1 MTRVALRG
9 LATRRLRA
17 ALTALAIV
25 LGVALVAGTFVLTD
39 SITGAFNSIFQT
51 IYKNTDATVTGRNAI
66 DSSANGGA
74 GGGSGNGNSVPAFSQ
89 ALLGRVLAL
98 PGVKDAVG
106 DVSGSLQ
113 VVVNGKAITSGG
125 APNLGFSVNPSKPQ
139 FSSLKLVSGSWPGPT
154 GVVIDTDTASKKN
167 LHPGDTIGVQGTG
180 KVVALRIS
188 GLVKF
193 GSASSLGGATLAGL
207 ALPTAQRLL
216 GEVGKLDEIRAGAK
230 PGISPQQLVKQI
242 RQILPPATQV
252 RTGAQQAQQD
262 SSSITSFLSF
272 LKTFLLVFAGV
283 SLFVGSFVIANS
295 LSITIAQ
302 RTREFGTLRT
312 LGASRR
318 QVRRAILIE
327 SLIIGSFASVVGLL
341 VGLGLAQLLFALFNA
356 AGLTL
361 PNSGTVIEARTV
373 IVSIL
378 VGVVVTVLASLR
390 PAIRATRVEPIAA
403 VREGATIPDGRL
415 AKYRTAGSA
424 ATVALG
430 VVGLLLGL
438 FVASGTAPVLILM
451 GIGAVLIFIGVA
463 LLSARA
469 VPTLATW
476 LGWPAT
482 KIAGATGRLAR
493 DNARRNP
500 QRTASTASA
509 LMIGLALVTFVSVLA
524 AGIISDFKGA
534 VDSIFTGDY
543 AITAQNNFSPISVSA
558 GQAATTAPGVL
569 AVGNVRAGEGQVFGS
584 NEQLTAVNPQVA
596 AVVRLDWTH
605 GSQAVFATLGSNGA
619 FTSNS
624 YASSHHLSI
633 GSPLVVTTPT
643 GTHIPLV
650 VKGIFKPP
658 SGGSPFGSVTMSA
671 ATWDRFYQQPQ
682 NLYTLVRMSGGE
694 TAANEAALTHAMAPF
709 PNAKVQ
715 TRQTFINNQISGLS
729 SILNILYVLL
739 ALSIIVSLFGIVNT
753 LVLSVF
759 ERTREIGMLRAVGAS
774 RRQIRRMIRYESVI
788 TAMIGSVIGILLGIA
803 FGALLA
809 ARDSSSIAFVIPVGS
824 LIIFL
829 IASWI
834 VGLLAAIFPA
844 RRAAKLKPLEA
855 LAYE

>member
-1 MTRVALRG
+1 VTRVALRG

-17 ALTALAIV
+17 ALTALAII

-51 IYKNTDATVTGRNAI
+51 IYRNTDATVTGRNAI
-66 DSSANGGA
+66 NSSANGGA
-74 GGGSGNGNSVPAFSQ
+74 GGGGNVPAFSES
-89 ALLGRVLAL
+89 LLPRVLAL
-98 PGVKDAVG
+98 PDVKDAVG

-139 FSSLKLVSGSWPGPT
+139 FSSLKLVTGSWPGPT
-154 GVVIDTDTASKKN
+154 GVVIDAHTASKKN
-167 LHPGDTIGVQGTG
+167 LHPGDTIGIQGVGPVVQ
-180 KVVALRIS
+180 LQIS

-193 GSASSLGGATLAGL
+193 GSVSSLGGATLAGL
-207 ALPTAQRLL
+207 TLATAQRLL
-216 GEVGKLDEIRAGAK
+216 GKVGRLDEIRASAK
-230 PGISPQQLVKQI
+230 PGISPQQLVNQI
-242 RQILPPATQV
+242 KPILPRDAQV

-272 LKTFLLVFAGV
+272 LNTFLLVFAGV
-283 SLFVGSFVIANS
+283 ALFVGSFVIANS

-318 QVRRAILIE
+318 QIRRAILIE
-327 SLIIGSFASVVGLL
+327 SFVVGSLASVVGLL

-356 AGLTL
+356 AGFTL
-361 PNSGTVIEARTV
+361 PNSGTVVEPRTV

-378 VGVVVTVLASLR
+378 VGVIVTVLASLR

-403 VREGATIPDGRL
+403 VREGATLPEGRF
-415 AKYRTAGSA
+415 AKYRTVSSA
-424 ATVALG
+424 ATVGLG
-430 VVGLLLGL
+430 LVLLLLGL
-438 FVASGTAPVLILM
+438 FVATGTAAVLILM
-451 GIGAVLIFIGVA
+451 GAGAILIFVGVA
-463 LLSARA
+463 LLSAKI

-509 LMIGLALVTFVSVLA
+509 LMIGLALVTLVSVLA
-524 AGIISDFKGA
+524 AGIIANFKNA
-534 VDSIFTGDY
+534 VDQSFTGDY
-543 AITAQNNFSPISVSA
+543 AITAQNNFSPIPIAA
-558 GQAATTAPGVL
+558 GQAATTAPGVI
-569 AVGNVRAGEGQVFGS
+569 AVGDVRAGEGQVFGS
-584 NEQLTAVNPQVA
+584 NQALTAVNPQIA
-596 AVVRLDWTH
+596 AVIHLNWVH
-605 GSQAVFATLGSNGA
+605 GSQASFASLGSDGA
-619 FTSNS
+619 LTSDS
-624 YASSHHLSI
+624 YASKHHLSI
-633 GSPLVVTTPT
+633 GSPLVITTPT

-650 VKGIFKPP
+650 LKGTFKPP
-658 SGGSPFGSVTMSA
+658 SGGSPFGTVTMSA
-671 ATWDRFYQQPQ
+671 ATWDRYYQQPE
-682 NLYTLVRMSGGE
+682 NVYTLVKMSGGE
-694 TAANEAALTHAMAPF
+694 TATNQAALNRALASF

-715 TRQTFINNQISGLS
+715 TRQKFIDNQIAGLS
-729 SILNILYVLL
+729 SVLNILYVLL

-759 ERTREIGMLRAVGAS
+759 ERTREIGMLRAVGTS
-774 RRQIRRMIRYESVI
+774 RRQIRRMIRHESVI
-788 TAMIGSVIGILLGIA
+788 TAFIGSIIGIPLGIA

-809 ARDSSSIAFVIPVGS
+809 AADSSAIAFVIPVGS
-824 LIIFL
+824 VIIFV

-844 RRAAKLKPLEA
+844 RRAAKLQPLEA

>member
-9 LATRRLRA
+9 LATRKLRA
-17 ALTALAIV
+17 ALTAVAIV

-39 SITGAFNSIFQT
+39 SITGAFNSIFST
-51 IYKNTDATVTGRNAI
+51 IYRNTDATVTGRNAI
-66 DSSANGGA
+66 DTSANGGA
-74 GGGSGNGNSVPAFSQ
+74 GNTGSVPAFSQ
-89 ALLGRVLAL
+89 SLLPRVLAL
-98 PGVKDAVG
+98 PDVKDAIG

-125 APNLGFSVNPSKPQ
+125 APNLGFSVNPSQPQ
-139 FSSLKLVSGSWPGPT
+139 FSSLKLVSGSWPGPD
-154 GVVIDTDTASKKN
+154 GVVIDTNTASKKN
-167 LHPGDTIGVQGTG
+167 LHAGETVGIQGVGP
-180 KVVALRIS
+180 VVPLRIS

-207 ALPTAQRLL
+207 QLATAQRLL
-216 GEVGKLDEIRAGAK
+216 GKVGKLDEIRASAK
-230 PGISPQQLVKQI
+230 SGTSPQQLVNQI
-242 RQILPPATQV
+242 KPILPADTQV

-272 LKTFLLVFAGV
+272 LNTFLLVFAGV
-283 SLFVGSFVIANS
+283 ALFVGSFVIANS

-302 RTREFGTLRT
+302 RTREFGMLRT
-312 LGASRR
+312 IGASRK
-318 QVRRAILIE
+318 QIRRAILLE
-327 SLIIGSFASVVGLL
+327 SFVTGTIASVIGLL

-356 AGLTL
+356 VGFTL
-361 PNSGTVIEARTV
+361 PNSGTVVKPRTI
-373 IVSIL
+373 IVAIL
-378 VGVVVTVLASLR
+378 VGVIVTVLASLR
-390 PAIRATRVEPIAA
+390 PAIRATRVEPVAA
-403 VREGATIPDGRL
+403 VREGATLPEGRF
-415 AKYRTAGSA
+415 AKYRTVSST
-424 ATVALG
+424 ATVAA
-430 VVGLLLGL
+430 GLILVLLGL
-438 FVASGTAPVLILM
+438 FVASGTAAVLILM
-451 GIGAVLIFIGVA
+451 GAGAILIFVGVA
-463 LLSARA
+463 LLSARF
-469 VPTLATW
+469 VPTLALW

-524 AGIISDFKGA
+524 AGIVADFKNA
-534 VDSIFTGDY
+534 VNDIFTGDY
-543 AITAQNNFSPISVSA
+543 AITAQNNFSPIPISA
-558 GQAATTAPGVL
+558 GQAATTAPGAI

-584 NEQLTAVNPQVA
+584 NDQLTAVNPQIA
-596 AVVRLDWTH
+596 QVVRLNWTH
-605 GSQAVFATLGSNGA
+605 GSQTVFASLGTNGA

-624 YASSHHLSI
+624 YATTHHLSI

-643 GTHIPLV
+643 GAHIPLV
-650 VKGIFKPP
+650 LKGTFKPP
-658 SGGSPFGSVTMSA
+658 SGGSPFGTVTMSA
-671 ATWDRFYQQPQ
+671 ATWDRYYQQPQ
-682 NLYTLVRMSGGE
+682 NLYTLVKMRGGE
-694 TAANEAALTHAMAPF
+694 TTANASALNHALAGF

-715 TRQTFINNQISGLS
+715 TRQTFINNQIAGLS
-729 SILNILYVLL
+729 SVLNILYVLL

-759 ERTREIGMLRAVGAS
+759 ERTREIGMLRAVGTS
-774 RRQIRRMIRYESVI
+774 RRQIRRMIRHESVI
-788 TAMIGSVIGILLGIA
+788 TAFIGSIIGIPLGIA
-803 FGALLA
+803 FAGLLA

-829 IASWI
+829 VASWI

-844 RRAAKLKPLEA
+844 RRAAKLQPLQA